1 MMSIQSASRI
11 IPAATGAVRSRVSQI
26 PTETPAGLMN
36 TGGRRQAKEPWVDGS
51 FAGSQ
56 AP

>member
-1 MMSIQSASRI
+1 MS
-11 IPAATGAVRSRVSQI
+11 PA

-51 FAGSQ
+51 LADSQ

>member
-11 IPAATGAVRSRVSQI
+11 IPVATGAVRSRVSQI

-51 FAGSQ
+51 LADSQ